1 MMENET
7 RANFGTVPHSLH
19 GEPLREM
26 WWHLRGD
33 EFLLRATGEHY
44 FHYRISKGVMIERGS
59 GADCSEESLWF
70 NGSVYAA
77 IASMNGLLPIHASAV
92 AMNGQVFAFTGDAG
106 AGKSTLIAALGRRG
120 LPMFCDDTLVL
131 DLSDPDRIL
140 CLPGHK
146 RLKLRPDAIAMT
158 GARQEEQVSRTV
170 DKYYSKAPAGDI
182 DVPLPI
188 AWLVFLEEGDETTIA
203 PISGGSRLNR
213 LQDDHQTAHLFAAAR
228 QFDRAE
234 HFHHLA
240 RLASQIEMARFSRP
254 RDPRRFHQDVERVAT
269 WIEQEAFR

>member
-1 MMENET
+1 
-7 RANFGTVPHSLH
+7 
-19 GEPLREM
+19 
-26 WWHLRGD
+26 
-33 EFLLRATGEHY
+33 
-44 FHYRISKGVMIERGS
+44 
-59 GADCSEESLWF
+59 
-70 NGSVYAA
+70 
-77 IASMNGLLPIHASAV
+77 
-92 AMNGQVFAFTGDAG
+92 
-106 AGKSTLIAALGRRG
+106 
-120 LPMFCDDTLVL
+120 MFCDDTLVL

-158 GARQEEQVSRTV
+158 GARQEEQVSKTV
-170 DKYYSKAPAGDI
+170 DKYYSKAAAGDV

-203 PISGGSRLNR
+203 PISGGSRLIR

-240 RLASQIEMARFSRP
+240 RLAGQIEMARFSRP

-269 WIEQEAFR
+269 WIEQEAFK